1 MPEQALSGNLTLT
14 TCVYGLKRFGPVR
27 THIRMRHLDTRKR
40 FSWTASHAG
49 RWAGATALCLLAGVV
64 SVQAQSAGDREVPTV
79 ERLPLRGTTTQA
91 EPSAPYRPDTLYGAL
106 PSATRED
113 RNGIAAADSD
123 DAGSGATLSEITTGT
138 IRDSEAI
145 DEADAE
151 YSASLARQNLRA
163 ETVDELPVSA
173 NSDSGGVPGFMIGTL
188 TLRPTLSERIVRES
202 VTGTG
207 FSTSRVYSET
217 TLSGTLDS
225 NWSRHQL
232 SVTGSGTWQ
241 ENLSGTGTE
250 SPNANLDAALRLDLF
265 NDLSATIGAGY
276 TYTQESRTDPN
287 AIFGATTQ
295 SGIHEARASL
305 GLQKDLGVLRGTS
318 TLELTRTMYGDAT
331 LTSGNVVS
339 VDDRDTLGTE
349 LTARLGYAISPALVP
364 FLEASVEREKYDQK
378 VDSTG
383 AQRSSSTYGL
393 RAGAEIDLGEKL
405 SGEIAAGYLR
415 RSLDDPNLSDIS
427 GLTLDGRL
435 AWSPQRGTNLDL
447 GVATTVEAATTAGES
462 GAVLYEFDST
472 LTHELNSALLAR
484 LGTTLQY
491 RAYDSGSNRSNQ
503 RGYGASAGLT
513 WSINRYLDLEA
524 DASYER
530 TEEPGSANEE
540 TTRVGI
546 GLRARR

>member
-1 MPEQALSGNLTLT
+1 
-14 TCVYGLKRFGPVR
+14 
-27 THIRMRHLDTRKR
+27 MRHRDTRKR
-40 FSWTASHAG
+40 ISATASRSA
-49 RWAGATALCLLAGVV
+49 RCVGATALCLLAGIVTAH
-64 SVQAQSAGDREVPTV
+64 AQSAGDREAPRV
-79 ERLPLRGTTTQA
+79 ERLTLRGTTTQSTPA
-91 EPSAPYRPDTLYGAL
+91 GPYRPDTLYGAL
-106 PSATRED
+106 PRTTQADQSGFAST
-113 RNGIAAADSD
+113 DSD
-123 DAGSGATLSEITTGT
+123 DTDAAGDAALSEITTGT
-138 IRDSEAI
+138 IRDSETI
-145 DEADAE
+145 DAADAE
-151 YSASLARQNLRA
+151 YSASLARQNRPA
-163 ETVDELPVSA
+163 QTVDGLPDSA
-173 NSDSGGVPGFMIGTL
+173 NTEPDGVPGFMIGAL

-202 VTGTG
+202 VKGTG
-207 FSTSRVYSET
+207 YSTSRVYSET
-217 TLSGTLDS
+217 TLSGTLNS
-225 NWSRHQL
+225 NWSRHRL

-250 SPNANLDAALRLDLF
+250 SPNANLDAALRLDLV
-265 NDLSATIGAGY
+265 NDISATIGAGY

-287 AIFGATTQ
+287 AIFGASTQ

-305 GLQKDLGVLRGTS
+305 GLQKDLGVLRGTT

-331 LTSGNVVS
+331 LAGGNVLS
-339 VDDRDTLGTE
+339 ADDRDTLGTE
-349 LTARLGYAISPALVP
+349 LTARVGYAVSPALIP
-364 FLEASVEREKYDQK
+364 FLEASVGREKYDRK

-383 AQRSSSTYGL
+383 ARRSSSTYGL

-405 SGEIAAGYLR
+405 SGEISAGYLR
-415 RSLDDPNLSDIS
+415 RSLDDPNLNDIS

-435 AWSPQRGTNLDL
+435 GWSPQRGTNLDL

-472 LTHELNSALLAR
+472 LTHELNSALVAR

-491 RAYDSGSNRSNQ
+491 RAYDSGSSRSNQ

-513 WSINRYLDLEA
+513 WNINRYLDLDA

-530 TEEPGSANEE
+530 TEEPGQANEE